1 MKKKIFYILIL
12 LFISF
17 TVDARSIQE
26 SECLDE
32 LGRLAGEYYLHFK
45 SVPDSLS
52 EMKSFNLFKD
62 SSAIRRIEFYEEL
75 FPIEFE
81 KESSQIIRISVEKN
95 QTKYTLLYFID
106 TFQNFSFFENQMPV
120 RTYQRD
126 LNGNILGEDKNP
138 EFKPLLEVPSDGEY
152 ETSEKQ
158 VI

>member
-32 LGRLAGEYYLHFK
+32 LGCLAGEYYLHFK
-45 SVPDSLS
+45 TVPDSLS
-52 EMKSFNLFKD
+52 EMKSFKLYKD

-75 FPIEFE
+75 FSIKFE
-81 KESSQIIRISVEKN
+81 KDSSRMLRISVEKN
-95 QTKYTLLYFID
+95 QTNYILLYSID
-106 TFQNFSFFENQMPV
+106 TNQNFSFFENQIPV

-126 LNGNILGEDKNP
+126 LNGNILGENKNL

-152 ETSEKQ
+152 KTSEKQ